1 MFDSS
6 VVTNSKSVEKHSKS
20 CARDSKEVMR
30 SISNEEKRG
39 RKLDTFCEEKWVRA
53 SMLRGSMLRGIKLA
67 LVNIV
72 IRKKN

>member
-1 MFDSS
+1 M
-6 VVTNSKSVEKHSKS
+6 EQHSKG

-53 SMLRGSMLRGIKLA
+53 IINYVRGSMLRGIKLA

>member
-1 MFDSS
+1 M
-6 VVTNSKSVEKHSKS
+6 EEHSKS

-53 SMLRGSMLRGIKLA
+53 IIKPGAVCYEELSFFG
-67 LVNIV
+67 
-72 IRKKN
+72 